1 MNRFASSLAASL
13 SVSCSCTSI
22 NLGFGGLDIGAREKQ
37 GNPKVDDGFKVAKE
51 KITCIAASVD
61 VDEGFESS
69 GVEETRS
76 TVTNGS
82 RSHTNRRYHDK
93 TASVTTNSGHSSKTA
108 LIRKQIR
115 A

>member
-1 MNRFASSLAASL
+1 MS
-13 SVSCSCTSI
+13 
-22 NLGFGGLDIGAREKQ
+22 GLDIGAREKQ

-76 TVTNGS
+76 PVTNGS

>member
-1 MNRFASSLAASL
+1 MS
-13 SVSCSCTSI
+13 
-22 NLGFGGLDIGAREKQ
+22 GLDIGAREKQ

-76 TVTNGS
+76 PVTNGS

-93 TASVTTNSGHSSKTA
+93 TASVTTNSDGFTSDFEVIPVRLPSFVSRFGPNQA
-108 LIRKQIR
+108 LGPPPKSPGLQS
-115 A
+115 